1 MSEIQKH
8 DHLLIETPPTVIGFS
23 SVRSFGAE
31 FRSRPRNRAT
41 HGELLESQWRAIWAK
56 HDEDEATKPHIVAL
70 PAKDGIYVHFE
81 GAPDCNLKIDS
92 LEDKRQGIVLLNAMT
107 HLSSDKSG
115 EHEVE
120 NAVVYVPNN
129 KRNSFLKK
137 IEDYVQSEPSEK
149 GTFKNQKL
157 MESIEKI
164 RFAFWDSMWT
174 GRPEDRPQD
183 TPLWCE
189 VWLRNDKRTVVDANV
204 ENVTRF
210 FEVCAKLNIAHKNQ
224 ILFFPERNVCM
235 IKANAEQL
243 QQLMDNSDF
252 IAEFRR
258 APETAEFFVE
268 QNIAEQKEWVN
279 ELCSRLKFTSSNAT
293 ICVLDTGLNN
303 GHPLLKDV
311 TDDRLIQTV
320 NETWGAADRVGHGT
334 EMCGVATFFDLQACL
349 ESDKPIEV
357 AHRIESVKIIP
368 DGDSDAN
375 DPELYG
381 DITRQAIYLSEIENP
396 QVNKV
401 ICLAITSDKY
411 NTDDGSPTSWSA
423 EIDNI
428 SSGAHD
434 GSKRLV
440 FISAGNVYTSDQSAS
455 GGYPVANRVMPINSP
470 GQSWNAVTV
479 GAYSASAP
487 ILEGTGY
494 QVVAP
499 KGALSPYSTT
509 SIMWDSKWP
518 IKPEILCDG
527 GNMISDGQ
535 LYSESDATSLLTT
548 AHNIQER
555 LFTTIWG
562 TSSATAQASNIA
574 ARIYEKY
581 PNFWPETVRAM
592 MIHAASWTEDMIA
605 MCDATNKTKRG
616 NLLRTCGYGIPSLER
631 ALYTLNSRVNMII
644 QGELSPYTRL
654 EDQRIGT
661 NEMHIYE
668 LPWPKEEL
676 LSLGDMPIT
685 MRITLSYFI
694 EPGPGAIGW
703 KDRYRYPS
711 CLLRFDLKNKNEDVE
726 DFKKR
731 INRAARDDEKDSG
744 DGSSGSERWYLGKKN
759 RDVGSIHS
767 DIWTGTA
774 ADLSQCNHIGIFPA
788 IGWWKERKYLNCY
801 QKKIRYSL
809 VVSLESPDTE
819 IDLYTPIKIQIT
831 PPVVPPIAH
840 PASRA

>member
-1 MSEIQKH
+1 M
-8 DHLLIETPPTVIGFS
+8 
-23 SVRSFGAE
+23 
-31 FRSRPRNRAT
+31 
-41 HGELLESQWRAIWAK
+41 
-56 HDEDEATKPHIVAL
+56 
-70 PAKDGIYVHFE
+70 
-81 GAPDCNLKIDS
+81 
-92 LEDKRQGIVLLNAMT
+92 
-107 HLSSDKSG
+107 
-115 EHEVE
+115 
-120 NAVVYVPNN
+120 
-129 KRNSFLKK
+129 
-137 IEDYVQSEPSEK
+137 
-149 GTFKNQKL
+149 
-157 MESIEKI
+157 I
-164 RFAFWDSMWT
+164 R
-174 GRPEDRPQD
+174 
-183 TPLWCE
+183 
-189 VWLRNDKRTVVDANV
+189 
-204 ENVTRF
+204 
-210 FEVCAKLNIAHKNQ
+210 
-224 ILFFPERNVCM
+224 
-235 IKANAEQL
+235 ANAEQL

-396 QVNKV
+396 QVNRV

-411 NTDDGSPTSWSA
+411 NTDD
-423 EIDNI
+423 
-428 SSGAHD
+428 
-434 GSKRLV
+434 
-440 FISAGNVYTSDQSAS
+440 
-455 GGYPVANRVMPINSP
+455 
-470 GQSWNAVTV
+470 
-479 GAYSASAP
+479 
-487 ILEGTGY
+487 
-494 QVVAP
+494 
-499 KGALSPYSTT
+499 
-509 SIMWDSKWP
+509 
-518 IKPEILCDG
+518 
-527 GNMISDGQ
+527 
-535 LYSESDATSLLTT
+535 
-548 AHNIQER
+548 
-555 LFTTIWG
+555 
-562 TSSATAQASNIA
+562 
-574 ARIYEKY
+574 
-581 PNFWPETVRAM
+581 
-592 MIHAASWTEDMIA
+592 
-605 MCDATNKTKRG
+605 
-616 NLLRTCGYGIPSLER
+616 
-631 ALYTLNSRVNMII
+631 SRVNMII

-831 PPVVPPIAH
+831 PPVAPPIAH

>member
-1 MSEIQKH
+1 MLEIQKH

-56 HDEDEATKPHIVAL
+56 YDEDEATKPHIVAL

-107 HLSSDKSG
+107 HLSSDESG

-189 VWLRNDKRTVVDANV
+189 VWLRNDKRTVIDANV

-210 FEVCAKLNIAHKNQ
+210 FEVCAKLNIAHKDQ
-224 ILFFPERNVCM
+224 VLFFPERNVCM
-235 IKANAEQL
+235 IRANAEQL

-349 ESDKPIEV
+349 ESDKP
-357 AHRIESVKIIP
+357 
-368 DGDSDAN
+368 
-375 DPELYG
+375 
-381 DITRQAIYLSEIENP
+381 
-396 QVNKV
+396 
-401 ICLAITSDKY
+401 
-411 NTDDGSPTSWSA
+411 
-423 EIDNI
+423 
-428 SSGAHD
+428 
-434 GSKRLV
+434 
-440 FISAGNVYTSDQSAS
+440 
-455 GGYPVANRVMPINSP
+455 
-470 GQSWNAVTV
+470 
-479 GAYSASAP
+479 
-487 ILEGTGY
+487 
-494 QVVAP
+494 
-499 KGALSPYSTT
+499 
-509 SIMWDSKWP
+509 
-518 IKPEILCDG
+518 
-527 GNMISDGQ
+527 MI
-535 LYSESDATSLLTT
+535 
-548 AHNIQER
+548 
-555 LFTTIWG
+555 
-562 TSSATAQASNIA
+562 
-574 ARIYEKY
+574 
-581 PNFWPETVRAM
+581 V
-592 MIHAASWTEDMIA
+592 
-605 MCDATNKTKRG
+605 
-616 NLLRTCGYGIPSLER
+616 
-631 ALYTLNSRVNMII
+631 
-644 QGELSPYTRL
+644 
-654 EDQRIGT
+654 
-661 NEMHIYE
+661 
-668 LPWPKEEL
+668 
-676 LSLGDMPIT
+676 
-685 MRITLSYFI
+685 SY
-694 EPGPGAIGW
+694 
-703 KDRYRYPS
+703 
-711 CLLRFDLKNKNEDVE
+711 
-726 DFKKR
+726 
-731 INRAARDDEKDSG
+731 
-744 DGSSGSERWYLGKKN
+744 
-759 RDVGSIHS
+759 
-767 DIWTGTA
+767 
-774 ADLSQCNHIGIFPA
+774 
-788 IGWWKERKYLNCY
+788 
-801 QKKIRYSL
+801 
-809 VVSLESPDTE
+809 
-819 IDLYTPIKIQIT
+819 
-831 PPVVPPIAH
+831 
-840 PASRA
+840 